1 MSDYYTIIIYDI
13 FFYIIIII
21 TINITILNTRG
32 YLSHQETA
40 LRYLDEDFLKE
51 SLELAKTA
59 GIDEVRLKGIDGV
72 LRSKCRGNFTMHQA
86 KSPLN
91 PMKSL

>member
-1 MSDYYTIIIYDI
+1 MSDYYTLFIYDI
-13 FFYIIIII
+13 FYIIIII
-21 TINITILNTRG
+21 IIINITILNTRG
-32 YLSHQETA
+32 YRSHQETA

-59 GIDEVRLKGIDGV
+59 GIDEVRYLL
-72 LRSKCRGNFTMHQA
+72 LRFEVEMPWKFHQESPWT
-86 KSPLN
+86 SPLN